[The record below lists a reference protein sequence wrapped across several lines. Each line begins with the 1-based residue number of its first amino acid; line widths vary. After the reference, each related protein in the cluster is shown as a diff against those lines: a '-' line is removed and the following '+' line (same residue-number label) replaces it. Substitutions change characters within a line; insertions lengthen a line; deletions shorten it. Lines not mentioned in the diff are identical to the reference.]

1 MQAFVGCIVQG
12 NLPVEA
18 ASQDLVL
25 CMFVLSA
32 IAPDRQRYYFQH
44 YVLLFHLNLSEPTN
58 RKAFKNIAAVL
69 RPSGKLLIRDYG
81 K

>member
-1 MQAFVGCIVQG
+1 
-12 NLPVEA
+12 
-18 ASQDLVL
+18 
-25 CMFVLSA
+25 MFVLSA

-44 YVLLFHLNLSEPTN
+44 YVLLFHQWNEEHLNLSEPMD
-58 RKAFKNIAAVL
+58 RKAFENIAAVL